1 MRSTAGRR
9 AVNRDDS
16 LGLRFF
22 TVSPPIVARYSKAEE
37 MVVIPGARD
46 YAVLFGSDEN
56 LHVLIDDARD
66 VSLVSLRRA
75 LSEFGA
81 AIGEDLIRVY
91 FYALEP
97 QRFEPDVSPR
107 LPFSLYWTDRR
118 FDVRAKLTTPSDRLA
133 SALDLLR
140 VTTPLLRGHR
150 AAPQRVESFDEFG
163 LEEVHLNFSFSSLRG
178 KRVRDVEE
186 AGTEVAQLASAVS
199 QDGELDAKAIEALVL
214 AGAADVLVGQA
225 EHQGFDAKAIGYDL
239 STERGR
245 FELAKDVAAFG
256 NGGQEG
262 TIVCGLRAR
271 KRDGKDRVIE
281 ARPIR
286 LSGFREIDWIR
297 TIRSRVVPAPEG
309 VRVQVRRTTNG
320 SNPFGYIVL
329 SIPTQ
334 PEDLKPFLINAGVR
348 QDGKVVE
355 TDITVPVRIGE
366 DTEYADAAGLH
377 GLLTAG
383 RAALRR

>member
-1 MRSTAGRR
+1 M
-9 AVNRDDS
+9 
-16 LGLRFF
+16 
-22 TVSPPIVARYSKAEE
+22 SPPIVARYSKAEE

-56 LHVLIDDARD
+56 IHVLIDDARD
-66 VSLVSLRRA
+66 VSLASLRRA

-107 LPFSLYWTDRR
+107 LPFSLYWTDKR
-118 FDVRAKLTTPSDRLA
+118 FDVRAGLTTPSDQLA
-133 SALDLLR
+133 PALDLLR
-140 VTTPLLRGHR
+140 VTTPLLRGHG
-150 AAPQRVESFDEFG
+150 AAPQSVESFDEFG
-163 LEEVHLNFSFSSLRG
+163 LEEVLLKFSFSSLRG

-199 QDGELDAKAIEALVL
+199 KDGDLDSKAIEALVL
-214 AGAADVLVGQA
+214 AGAADLLVGQA
-225 EHQGFDAKAIGYDL
+225 EHQGFDAKTIGYDL
-239 STERGR
+239 STERDR
-245 FELAKDVAAFG
+245 FEIAKDVAAFANAG
-256 NGGQEG
+256 RDG
-262 TIVCGLRAR
+262 TIVFGLRVK

-281 ARPIR
+281 ARPIQ
-286 LSGFREIDWIR
+286 LFGFQEIHWIR
-297 TIRSRVVPAPEG
+297 IIRSRVVPVPEG
-309 VRVQVRRTTNG
+309 VRVRVRRTNNG
-320 SNPFGYIVL
+320 PNPSGYIVL
-329 SIPTQ
+329 SIPSQ
-334 PEDLKPFLINAGVR
+334 PEDLKPFLVKCGVR
-348 QDGKVVE
+348 RDGKVVE

-366 DTEYADAAGLH
+366 DTEYSDAAGLH